1 MGKEKSSTRLPS
13 GGKYVE
19 ALQNTNLCFRDRDL
33 KGARPTLDSL
43 RRPRPISGNFASV
56 FSLTTSSGRRYAIK
70 CFTREVTD
78 QEARYRA
85 ISDKLAQ
92 LSHPWKVRFEYLS
105 QGILV
110 EGRWHPLL
118 KMEWV
123 EATSLPQWI
132 ERNLHDSAALTALSN
147 HFADLVNDLA
157 KAGIAHGDLQ
167 HGNLLVTGSGL
178 LRLVDYDGM
187 YVPSLAGSPAGE
199 LGHRNYQSPV
209 RSATDFGPTID
220 RFSAWVIYL
229 SLVALA
235 SDPGLWSQLRERDA
249 EHLLLAENDFR
260 NPNGSARFTTL
271 LNHAEPNIRD
281 LTQRV
286 KNLMTVPLGTIPQLT
301 PIVISPAVLDAS
313 STMIRPAS
321 AGPPSWMAAR
331 ATNAAPPVPPVPPQ
345 EVTFTENNTILRTLG
360 LAALLLIPAI
370 LILAS
375 LGFLNLGISILVS
388 TSGIVGWFT
397 RSAQLYRATSEA
409 NNAYEAR
416 SQHSRLNKQISEKLD
431 HISKLDLQQQ
441 EVDQTA
447 ALENAT
453 QADRQR
459 QLEDKYNREL
469 ASVQQST
476 QQRLGRIDI
485 QLRSLRDDRQRQ
497 LDAALQQLQKDHIQ
511 SHLAKLHLSNAQLSG
526 IGSALIKNLHSGG
539 ITTAADFIGITYS
552 TQGRYQNRTALFK
565 LRSGRTV
572 RVQGIGEVKAN
583 RLDSWRKTHQD
594 QARLTQPTS
603 LPNSSRRAIED
614 QFSARERQVMADRQ
628 GVADEIV
635 RKQADIAQR
644 LGAARVALADQIRQD
659 GITAARVRAD
669 LERQRAEASIK
680 LNDEQLQMRIAL
692 AEMQSYRQISYVS
705 YLKFTLRG
713 K

>member
-1 MGKEKSSTRLPS
+1 MDKEKPSTRLPS

-56 FSLTTSSGRRYAIK
+56 FSLTTSSGGRYAIK

-78 QEARYRA
+78 QEVRYRA

-123 EATSLPQWI
+123 EATSLSQWI

-167 HGNLLVTGSGL
+167 HGNLLVAGSGL

-199 LGHRNYQSPV
+199 LGHRNYQSPA

-235 SDPGLWSQLRERDA
+235 SDPGLWNQLREGDA

-281 LTQRV
+281 LAQRV
-286 KNLMTVPLGTIPQLT
+286 KNLMTVPLGTIPQLA
-301 PIVISPAVLDAS
+301 PIVISPAVFDAS

-321 AGPPSWMAAR
+321 TGPPSWIAAR
-331 ATNAAPPVPPVPPQ
+331 ATKAAPPTPPQ

-360 LAALLLIPAI
+360 LAALLLIPTI

-375 LGFLNLGISILVS
+375 LGFLNLGISIIVS
-388 TSGIVGWFT
+388 TAGIVGWFT
-397 RSAQLYRATSEA
+397 RSAQLYRATPEA
-409 NNAYEAR
+409 NNAHEAR
-416 SQHSRLNKQISEKLD
+416 SQCNRLNMQISEKLN
-431 HISKLDLQQQ
+431 HISKLDQQQQ
-441 EVDQTA
+441 EADRTA

-453 QADRQR
+453 QAGRQR

-476 QQRLGRIDI
+476 QQRLGSIDI
-485 QLRSLRDDRQRQ
+485 QLRSLRDDRQRK
-497 LDAALQQLQKDHIQ
+497 LDTALQQLQKDHIQ
-511 SHLAKLHLSNAQLSG
+511 SHLAKFYLSSAQLSG
-526 IGSALIKNLHSGG
+526 IGSALIKNLHSCD
-539 ITTAADFIGITYS
+539 IITAADFIGITYS
-552 TQGRYQNRTALFK
+552 TQGRYPNRIALFK

-572 RVQGIGEVKAN
+572 RVQGIGEVKAD
-583 RLDSWRKTHQD
+583 RLDSWRKMHQD

-644 LGAARVALADQIRQD
+644 LGAAKVALADQIRQA
-659 GITAARVRAD
+659 GTTAARVRAD
-669 LERQRAEASIK
+669 LERQKAEDSIK

-692 AEMQSYRQISYVS
+692 AEMQAYRQISYVR
-705 YLKFTLRG
+705 YLRFTLRG